1 MKQFPFKILF
11 IGIFLPPI
19 CYLLT
24 LHMLEGYFQKREAAK
39 LNQIIIQDFEA
50 LYEGRYTVK
59 EEINRN
65 IGEYL
70 SRSLMFRLGVRMHI
84 LVKTKD
90 DQILYPVLFR
100 KDHKGSNAVN
110 EFSELP
116 TKSLNFVEVA
126 AENYRILNK
135 GLILSFDLR
144 IRHNSWLSN
153 SILIFYVFLFVMILQ
168 MFIRKGLREAERQ
181 EKEQE
186 ELIQRLSGQ
195 LTRAENRLKETED
208 KEANYLEK
216 IEDLKKDKM
225 DLSKDLDGFLGEME
239 GLESGLKE
247 QRELREE
254 RELEV
259 LQLREEMDRLKVKF
273 KKPRQKRKMTETT
286 HKRFKVLYKNLIF
299 TDRAIEG
306 FLSLTDEF
314 KLKGEEV
321 IHKLNEDDTQVH
333 IKRKVFG
340 KGGKMNILEADFS
353 YSGRIYFQK
362 DSQHKTKVVTIG
374 TKNTQEKDLAYI
386 ESVA

>member
-1 MKQFPFKILF
+1 M
-11 IGIFLPPI
+11 GIFLPPI

-24 LHMLEGYFQKREAAK
+24 LNMMEGYFQKRGAAK

-70 SRSLMFRLGVRMHI
+70 SQSLMFRLGVRMHI
-84 LVKTKD
+84 LVKTRD
-90 DQILYPVLFR
+90 DHILYPVLFR
-100 KDHKGSNAVN
+100 KDLKGSNAEN
-110 EFSELP
+110 DFSELP

-126 AENYRILNK
+126 SENYNILNK
-135 GLILSFDLR
+135 GLVLSLDVR

-153 SILIFYVFLFVMILQ
+153 SILVFYVFLFVTILQ
-168 MFIRKGLREAERQ
+168 VFIRKGIREAERQ
-181 EKEQE
+181 EKEQAD
-186 ELIQRLSGQ
+186 LIQRLSDQ
-195 LTRAENRLKETED
+195 LTRAEKRLKETEG
-208 KEANYLEK
+208 KEDNYLER
-216 IEDLKKDKM
+216 IDDLKKDKR
-225 DLSKDLDGFLGEME
+225 DLSKDIDGFVDEME

-247 QRELREE
+247 QRELKEE
-254 RELEV
+254 MEFEV

-273 KKPRQKRKMTETT
+273 KKPKQKKKKAETT

-299 TDRAIEG
+299 MDRAVEG

-314 KLKGEEV
+314 QLKAEEV
-321 IHKLNEDDTQVH
+321 IHNLNEDDTQVPV
-333 IKRKVFG
+333 KRKVFG
-340 KGGKMNILEADFS
+340 KGGKMNILEVDFS

-362 DSQHKTKVVTIG
+362 DSQHKTKIVTIG

-386 ESVA
+386 ESVG

>member
-24 LHMLEGYFQKREAAK
+24 LHMLEGYFQNRGASK
-39 LNQIIIQDFEA
+39 LNQTIIQDFEA

-59 EEINRN
+59 EELNRN

-84 LVKTKD
+84 LVKTRD
-90 DQILYPVLFR
+90 DHILYPALF
-100 KDHKGSNAVN
+100 KQDHKVSNEEN

-153 SILIFYVFLFVMILQ
+153 SILVLYVFLFLTILRL
-168 MFIRKGLREAERQ
+168 FIRKGIREAERQ

-186 ELIQRLSGQ
+186 ELIQRLSSQ
-195 LTRAENRLKETED
+195 LIRAENRLKDAEGKED
-208 KEANYLEK
+208 NYLER
-216 IEDLKKDKM
+216 IDHLKKEKKG
-225 DLSKDLDGFLGEME
+225 LSKDIDGFVDEME
-239 GLESGLKE
+239 GLEAGLRE
-247 QRELREE
+247 QRELKEE
-254 RELEV
+254 REFEFF
-259 LQLREEMDRLKVKF
+259 QLREEMDRLKVKF
-273 KKPRQKRKMTETT
+273 KKPKQKKKKAETT
-286 HKRFKVLYKNLIF
+286 HKRFKVLYKNLNF
-299 TDRAIEG
+299 TDRAVEG

-321 IHKLNEDDTQVH
+321 IHKLNEDDTQVPV
-333 IKRKVFG
+333 KRKVFG
-340 KGGKMNILEADFS
+340 KGGKINILEADFS
-353 YSGRIYFQK
+353 YSGRVYFQK
-362 DSQHKTKVVTIG
+362 DSQHKTKIVTIG

-386 ESVA
+386 ESVG

>member
-1 MKQFPFKILF
+1 
-11 IGIFLPPI
+11 LPPI

-65 IGEYL
+65 IGKYL
-70 SRSLMFRLGVRMHI
+70 SRSLMFRLGVRMNI

-100 KDHKGSNAVN
+100 KDHKGSNEDN
-110 EFSELP
+110 EFSQLP

-153 SILIFYVFLFVMILQ
+153 SILVFYVFLFVTILH

-181 EKEQE
+181 EKEQA
-186 ELIQRLSGQ
+186 ELIQRLSDQ
-195 LTRAENRLKETED
+195 LTRAENRLKETEG

-216 IEDLKKDKM
+216 IEDLKNDKK
-225 DLSKDLDGFLGEME
+225 DLSKDIDGFVEEME

-247 QRELREE
+247 Q
-254 RELEV
+254 
-259 LQLREEMDRLKVKF
+259 
-273 KKPRQKRKMTETT
+273 
-286 HKRFKVLYKNLIF
+286 
-299 TDRAIEG
+299 
-306 FLSLTDEF
+306 
-314 KLKGEEV
+314 
-321 IHKLNEDDTQVH
+321 
-333 IKRKVFG
+333 
-340 KGGKMNILEADFS
+340 
-353 YSGRIYFQK
+353 
-362 DSQHKTKVVTIG
+362 
-374 TKNTQEKDLAYI
+374 
-386 ESVA
+386 